1 MEKILG
7 ILSSNNEDWFIMKI
21 YSQLLIILVVGIH
34 SLLCGSVVEVLR
46 AIVVTRLWDSGE
58 AIGIIPRFFLIDISA
73 DGLWPQYYT
82 YIELFS
88 ILYLIYL
95 SIYIKVKFK
104 SKLNFY
110 IQAGVFYCL
119 ANTLGVFF
127 CFIFL
132 LQLHNM
138 SKFDAMPQYT
148 VTPIASIVHYCFWLF
163 LLIFFF
169 LCTLKVLNKIFNKN
183 N

>member
-1 MEKILG
+1 
-7 ILSSNNEDWFIMKI
+7 MKI

-132 LQLHNM
+132 LMAFSNANSGLMFVRELLQITKKLQT
-138 SKFDAMPQYT
+138 KCFLFDIIYLLGYQ
-148 VTPIASIVHYCFWLF
+148 IVR
-163 LLIFFF
+163 
-169 LCTLKVLNKIFNKN
+169 
-183 N
+183 